1 MDFYAVEVQL
11 TTGKNV
17 IITTKWEES
26 EVEVEVFQEKEE
38 LVLRGRKKLSDMEK
52 QCKILSLELTDVKE
66 ALTSHDTLIQFE
78 INDSQTKVNMI

>member
-1 MDFYAVEVQL
+1 MDYYAVEVQL

-26 EVEVEVFQEKEE
+26 EVEVEVFQENAE
-38 LVLRGRKKLSDMEK
+38 LVLKGRKKICDMEK
-52 QCKILSLELTDVKE
+52 QCKILSLELSDVKE
-66 ALTSHDTLIQFE
+66 ALTSYDTLIQFE